1 MPPSVWVTDTQRD
14 KRPNNTAGLYAEF
27 ADQRQ
32 GASCPVCLKI
42 RTCDK
47 LAVFVPCLT
56 PGVSPS
62 IQQVLTVGGNGL
74 GSAQWELQ
82 NIRLADMSNWPSGVL
97 LVSTN
102 TYDSDNGVQWRDA
115 LGD

>member
-14 KRPNNTAGLYAEF
+14 KRPNNTAGRYAGF

-32 GASCPVCLKI
+32 GVSHRVCLKI
-42 RTCDK
+42 GTCDK
-47 LAVFVPCLT
+47 LAVFVPRPA

-74 GSAQWELQ
+74 GSTQWEL
-82 NIRLADMSNWPSGVL
+82 
-97 LVSTN
+97 
-102 TYDSDNGVQWRDA
+102 
-115 LGD
+115 